1 MGFACQT
8 LYPLGYLTHPEVH
21 VFSHLFLFYFYECMY
36 MCQEHAGSRGAQK
49 RASDTL
55 ELELQGAGGH
65 PLGVGNAT

>member
-1 MGFACQT
+1 MSFPTC
-8 LYPLGYLTHPEVH
+8 
-21 VFSHLFLFYFYECMY
+21 FYFIFTNMPECMY